1 MISDTSIVALLTRIG
16 TDIGWPAAHAYH
28 VDASHPLGLYP
39 GNCWYLRDAGRCDAL
54 VESTRRTAEPDAIR
68 ASRGTGLPRRV
79 ASSGRPVWIPDLL
92 ADPRFLRAR
101 LSSGP
106 LGVNCAFAIPL
117 LHDGEVAMVLEF
129 FGEQREELDERKIA
143 TARRSLAQARR
154 PLATALP

>member
-1 MISDTSIVALLTRIG
+1 MICANSIVALLTRIS

-39 GNCWYLRDAGRCDAL
+39 GNCWYLRDAGRCHAL
-54 VESTRRTAEPDAIR
+54 VESTRRTAEPGAIR

-79 ASSGRPVWIPDLL
+79 AGSGRPVWIPDLL

-101 LSSGP
+101 LSEAP

-117 LHDGEVAMVLEF
+117 LRDGEVTLVLEF
-129 FGEQREELDERKIA
+129 FGEQPQELDESKIKA
-143 TARRSLAQARR
+143 ALS
-154 PLATALP
+154 ALPRALLPAAHAPT